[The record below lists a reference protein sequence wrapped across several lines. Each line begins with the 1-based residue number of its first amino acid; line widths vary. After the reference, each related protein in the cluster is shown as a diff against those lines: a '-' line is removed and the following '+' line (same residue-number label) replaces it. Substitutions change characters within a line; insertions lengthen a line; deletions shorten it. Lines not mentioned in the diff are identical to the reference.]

1 MPRGLL
7 SLESGKLLRNCINSP
22 FFCIKHTDSKSLMF
36 RSGWV
41 LMVLISLVSPFLQ
54 ALGMSWEALGNAN
67 WNDGADAEQDPMS
80 MELRTRC

>member
-1 MPRGLL
+1 
-7 SLESGKLLRNCINSP
+7 
-22 FFCIKHTDSKSLMF
+22 
-36 RSGWV
+36 
-41 LMVLISLVSPFLQ
+41 MVLISLVSPFLQ